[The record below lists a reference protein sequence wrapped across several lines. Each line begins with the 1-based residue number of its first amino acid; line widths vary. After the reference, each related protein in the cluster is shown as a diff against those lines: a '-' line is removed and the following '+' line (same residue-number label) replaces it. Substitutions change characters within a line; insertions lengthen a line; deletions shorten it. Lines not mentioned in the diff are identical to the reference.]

1 MSGPLRFFRMYLETC
16 DALGRRW
23 PAARHLYGLEVL
35 RFDMPRTIP
44 PRKRM
49 ATTVATA
56 LILAS
61 VSACSDR
68 PTAPHPSS
76 GARTGDVVSTDVI
89 TPQLIRQLAAARG
102 IVPLPAPPTVRPA
115 LAKLGQALA
124 FDKILSGNR
133 NISCMTCHLPKFAT
147 GDGKSL
153 SVGQGGIGL
162 GPPRE
167 PPNGNFIPRNAPP
180 LFNLFAMRHLF
191 WDGRVQIDAANQ
203 FHTPAGVQL
212 TPAMQNVLEFG
223 PVSALGLFPVTNRAE
238 MRGAPGTDLGDVA
251 DNDFTGIWAALMRRL
266 GAIPEY
272 RALFLAAYPATRFE
286 DMTFAHASN
295 AIGAFIVD
303 QFTFNHSPWDNFL
316 AGDDRALTARQL
328 AGAQTFLTLKCS
340 ICHNGSTF
348 SDEQF
353 HNVALPQF
361 GPGQGNGQSLLD
373 DFGRMNVTGDPGD
386 QYRFRTSPLRN
397 IDLTAPYGHD
407 GAIVSLR
414 DFVAHYSESDLK
426 LQGFD
431 PLQLELTLRGTVL
444 PNAAAILATRDPLLQ
459 GVVIPDDLVDQLMD
473 YMHALTDNAAR
484 DLAKSVPVRVP
495 SKLPIDRP

>member
-1 MSGPLRFFRMYLETC
+1 
-16 DALGRRW
+16 
-23 PAARHLYGLEVL
+23 
-35 RFDMPRTIP
+35 MPRTT
-44 PRKRM
+44 RRTFA
-49 ATTVATA
+49 AT
-56 LILAS
+56 LAAAFIS
-61 VSACSDR
+61 LSLVACSDR
-68 PTAPHPSS
+68 PTAPRPGPGS
-76 GARTGDVVSTDVI
+76 RVGDVTPADVI

-102 IVPLPAPPTVRPA
+102 ITPLPQPPYVRPA

-153 SVGQGGIGL
+153 AVGQGGTGL
-162 GPPRE
+162 GPTRE
-167 PPNGNFIPRNAPP
+167 PPNGNYIPRNAPP

-191 WDGRVQIDAANQ
+191 WDGRVQLDASNH

-212 TPAMQNVLEFG
+212 TPAMQAVLEFG

-238 MRGAPGTDLGDVA
+238 MRGAPGTDLGDVS
-251 DNDFTGIWAALMRRL
+251 DNDFTGIWAALMARL
-266 GAIPEY
+266 GEIPEY
-272 RALFLAAYPATRFE
+272 RALFTAAYPGTRFE

-295 AIGAFIVD
+295 AIGGFIVD
-303 QFTFNHSPWDNFL
+303 QFTFTHSPWDNFL
-316 AGDDRALTARQL
+316 AGDDGALTARQL

-353 HNVALPQF
+353 HNVALPQV
-361 GPGQGNGQSLLD
+361 GPGEGNGPTLLD
-373 DFGRMNVTGDPGD
+373 DFGRMNVTGDASD

-426 LQGFD
+426 LTGFD
-431 PLQLELTLRGTVL
+431 PLQLEPDLRGTVL
-444 PNAAAILATRDPLLQ
+444 PTAAAILATRDPLLQ
-459 GVVIPDDLVDQLMD
+459 GVVIPDDLVDKLMD
-473 YMHALTDNAAR
+473 YMNALTDDAAR
-484 DLAKSVPVRVP
+484 NLAKSVPARVP
-495 SKLPIDRP
+495 SRLPIDRP